1 MVQTILIPFFDL
13 LSFSIMAI
21 MIAKK
26 RKNKKRFLTPAKKSL
41 LFTILLLPLV
51 IYMAAANIRLNEERQ
66 KVLKDLAQV
75 KETANTYS
83 EKEKNLNSLLTQ
95 ASTPAALEKVA
106 RESFNLQKPGEKIL
120 VVKKEDAAASTSGA
134 IATKEAGF
142 SLQTV
147 TDWVK
152 GKLGIVAK

>member
-1 MVQTILIPFFDL
+1 
-13 LSFSIMAI
+13 

-26 RKNKKRFLTPAKKSL
+26 RKNKKRFLTPGKKSL
-41 LFTILLLPLV
+41 FLAIFILPLV
-51 IYMAAANIRLNEERQ
+51 VYMAVANIRLNEERQ

-75 KETANTYS
+75 KQTSETYS

-120 VVKKEDAAASTSGA
+120 VVKKDDSAASTSGVEA
-134 IATKEAGF
+134 SKQAGF